1 MNQDQDFGG
10 MLSYLLSLQKMM
22 GQPQAPRPAGQQG
35 PIPRPEWRQP
45 LPPIQQRLQNRTG
58 TNPMTPMAQM
68 GRPNPQIGS
77 YRPGQSFG
85 VMPRGGKVI

>member
-22 GQPQAPRPAGQQG
+22 GQPQQQGGMPQQNPYPRPPG
-35 PIPRPEWRQP
+35 RQP
-45 LPPIQQRLQNRTG
+45 LAPIQQRLLNRA
-58 TNPMTPMAQM
+58 NPMTTMAPM